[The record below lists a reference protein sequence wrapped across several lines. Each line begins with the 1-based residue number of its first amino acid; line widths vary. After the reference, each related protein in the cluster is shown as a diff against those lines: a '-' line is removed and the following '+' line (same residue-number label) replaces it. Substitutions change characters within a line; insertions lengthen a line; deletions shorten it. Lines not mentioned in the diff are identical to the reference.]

1 MGEQDVF
8 EKLKREEIE
17 HARQQGL
24 AISCCEDEAYNWLQV
39 KEIRKGLEAGIDTSV
54 YQSPDI
60 PWEKMR
66 EIRRGLKI
74 GINLKP
80 YLAFDE
86 GVLRQ
91 IRKAKEANVN
101 IIPYIKAGYQA
112 EQLEK
117 IIGTLEKGL
126 DIEPYL
132 TKRFL
137 GVAIREICLGLEEG
151 IDVSLYADPKYNWQQ
166 MREIRLG
173 LERHLDVSSYA
184 SRFFDARQ
192 MQEIRTGLE
201 EGIDV
206 REYAKFMYTA
216 TDMKRIRENAG
227 RRTEQEAAEAAAK
240 RQTQSME
247 QAEELLSEGSR
258 QQMELVGISVSSD
271 EMEAYIIYDEK
282 LTKMSRADIIKALRR
297 KGIVKGIDEAAI
309 TRILSGEVET
319 DKPVLVA
326 QGRPPV
332 KGKDGWYEYFFR
344 TEVVRTPKQLEDGSV
359 DYQSVE
365 WFEIVRENQ
374 KVVEYHKAQD
384 GVTGYTVKGTLLPA
398 LKGKELEILRGSGY
412 RLTDDGNVYIA
423 AMDGRIELR
432 GTQFVITRMFIFDE
446 TTTATGNVDVDG
458 NAYVRGNVGSGTKIK
473 ATGDVVIDGFIEG
486 AVIESGAN
494 IFLRSGVNASGL
506 GYLRAEGDVAGS
518 FFEAATVWA
527 GGDIRANYS
536 LDSELH
542 AKGRLRL
549 SGEKGSVIG
558 GRADAAKGIAV
569 YKAGNSA
576 GVPTYLHFGVTD
588 EMKRR
593 AQDLEEKIAEIN
605 HELEVFRGAY
615 ADFYMKYPAEVRNS
629 MELYIKVERAIYTK
643 EKELAELLPEQEKL
657 AEIIKNAGDAVAV
670 IRDTVYEGVQFEANG
685 VTWNARTVSNIRVKR
700 VKNRIAV
707 YPN

>member
-117 IIGTLEKGL
+117 IIGALEKGL

-137 GVAIREICLGLEEG
+137 GVAIREICRGLEEG

-282 LTKMSRADIIKALRR
+282 LTKMSRADLIKALRR

-309 TRILSGEVET
+309 TRILSGEAET

-344 TEVVRTPKQLEDGSV
+344 TEVARTPKQLEDGSV

-384 GVTGYTVKGTLLPA
+384 GVTGFTVKGTLLPA

-432 GTQFVITRMFIFDE
+432 GTQLVITRMFIFDE
-446 TTTATGNVDVDG
+446 ITTATGNVDVDG

-593 AQDLEEKIAEIN
+593 AQDLEEKIEEIN

>member
-8 EKLKREEIE
+8 EKLKKEEIE

-39 KEIRKGLEAGIDTSV
+39 KEIRKGLEAGVDTSA
-54 YQSPDI
+54 YQPPGI

-66 EIRRGLKI
+66 EIRRGMKI

-201 EGIDV
+201 EGIGV

-344 TEVVRTPKQLEDGSV
+344 TEVARTPKQLEDGSV

-423 AMDGRIELR
+423 AMDGRIQLR

-593 AQDLEEKIAEIN
+593 AQDLEEKIEEIN

-643 EKELAELLPEQEKL
+643 ERELAELLPEQEKL

>member
-1 MGEQDVF
+1 M
-8 EKLKREEIE
+8 
-17 HARQQGL
+17 
-24 AISCCEDEAYNWLQV
+24 
-39 KEIRKGLEAGIDTSV
+39 

-66 EIRRGLKI
+66 EIRRGMKI

-137 GVAIREICLGLEEG
+137 GVAIREICRGLEEG

-423 AMDGRIELR
+423 AMDGRIQLR
-432 GTQFVITRMFIFDE
+432 GTQLVITRMFIFDE
-446 TTTATGNVDVDG
+446 ITTATRNVDVDG
-458 NAYVRGNVGSGTKIK
+458 NAYVRGNVGSDTKIK

>member
-8 EKLKREEIE
+8 EKLKKEEIE

-39 KEIRKGLEAGIDTSV
+39 KEIRKGLEAGVDTSA
-54 YQSPDI
+54 YQPPGI

-66 EIRRGLKI
+66 EIRRGMKI

-137 GVAIREICLGLEEG
+137 GVAIREICRGLEEG

-344 TEVVRTPKQLEDGSV
+344 TEVARTPKQLEDGSV

-423 AMDGRIELR
+423 AMDGRIQLR

>member
-1 MGEQDVF
+1 
-8 EKLKREEIE
+8 
-17 HARQQGL
+17 
-24 AISCCEDEAYNWLQV
+24 
-39 KEIRKGLEAGIDTSV
+39 
-54 YQSPDI
+54 
-60 PWEKMR
+60 
-66 EIRRGLKI
+66 
-74 GINLKP
+74 
-80 YLAFDE
+80 
-86 GVLRQ
+86 
-91 IRKAKEANVN
+91 
-101 IIPYIKAGYQA
+101 
-112 EQLEK
+112 
-117 IIGTLEKGL
+117 
-126 DIEPYL
+126 
-132 TKRFL
+132 
-137 GVAIREICLGLEEG
+137 
-151 IDVSLYADPKYNWQQ
+151 
-166 MREIRLG
+166 
-173 LERHLDVSSYA
+173 
-184 SRFFDARQ
+184 

-282 LTKMSRADIIKALRR
+282 LTKMSRADLIKALRR

-309 TRILSGEVET
+309 TRILSGEAET

-344 TEVVRTPKQLEDGSV
+344 TEVARTPKQLEDGSV

-384 GVTGYTVKGTLLPA
+384 GVTGFTVKGTLLPA

-432 GTQFVITRMFIFDE
+432 GTQLVITRMFIFDE
-446 TTTATGNVDVDG
+446 ITTATGNVDVDG
-458 NAYVRGNVGSGTKIK
+458 NAYVRGNVGSGTRIK

>member
-8 EKLKREEIE
+8 EKLKKEEIE

-137 GVAIREICLGLEEG
+137 GVAIREICRGLEEG

-344 TEVVRTPKQLEDGSV
+344 TEVARTPKQLEDGSV

-423 AMDGRIELR
+423 AMDGRIQLR

>member
-17 HARQQGL
+17 HVRQQGL

-117 IIGTLEKGL
+117 IIGALEKGL

-137 GVAIREICLGLEEG
+137 GVAIREICRGLEEG

-282 LTKMSRADIIKALRR
+282 LTKMSRADLIKALRR

-309 TRILSGEVET
+309 TRILSGEAET

-344 TEVVRTPKQLEDGSV
+344 TEVARTPKQLEDGSV

-374 KVVEYHKAQD
+374 KVVEYHKAQE

-432 GTQFVITRMFIFDE
+432 GTRLVITRMFIFDE
-446 TTTATGNVDVDG
+446 ITTATGNVDVDG

>member
-8 EKLKREEIE
+8 EKLKKEEIE

-344 TEVVRTPKQLEDGSV
+344 TEVARTPKQLEDGSV

-432 GTQFVITRMFIFDE
+432 GTQLVITRMFIFDE
-446 TTTATGNVDVDG
+446 ITTATGNVDVDG

>member
-8 EKLKREEIE
+8 EKLKKEEIE

-201 EGIDV
+201 EGIGV

-344 TEVVRTPKQLEDGSV
+344 TEVARTPKQLEDGSV

-423 AMDGRIELR
+423 AMDGRIQLR

>member
-8 EKLKREEIE
+8 EKLKKEEIE

-39 KEIRKGLEAGIDTSV
+39 KEIRKGLEAGVDTSA
-54 YQSPDI
+54 YQPPGI

-66 EIRRGLKI
+66 EIRRGMKI

-201 EGIDV
+201 EGIGV

-309 TRILSGEVET
+309 TRILSGEAET

-344 TEVVRTPKQLEDGSV
+344 TEVARTPKQLEDGSV

-423 AMDGRIELR
+423 AMDGRIQLR

-593 AQDLEEKIAEIN
+593 AQDLEEKIEEIN

-643 EKELAELLPEQEKL
+643 ERELAELLPEQEKL

>member
-17 HARQQGL
+17 HARKQGL

-39 KEIRKGLEAGIDTSV
+39 KEIRKGLEAGIDISV

-74 GINLKP
+74 GVNLKP

-86 GVLRQ
+86 GILRQ

-117 IIGTLEKGL
+117 IIGALEKGL

-137 GVAIREICLGLEEG
+137 GVAIREICRGLEEG

-282 LTKMSRADIIKALRR
+282 LTKMSRADLIKALRR

-309 TRILSGEVET
+309 TRILSGEAET

-344 TEVVRTPKQLEDGSV
+344 TEVARTPKQLEDGSV

-384 GVTGYTVKGTLLPA
+384 GVTGFTVKGTLLPA

-432 GTQFVITRMFIFDE
+432 GTQLVITRMFIFDE
-446 TTTATGNVDVDG
+446 ITTATGNVDVDG

-593 AQDLEEKIAEIN
+593 AQDLEEKIEEIN